1 MSMNKGQKLSQRE
14 IIEKPIYCNSIEF
27 YVVLYGKKNI
37 LYFVTFSRINMKVWL
52 WIYFPRKKI
61 MSKLIYHILL
71 NEKKEFVQGK
81 EQNCFKIKIMLIRDR
96 VLFTLIKYLLRLFPY
111 SPQVKTVMS
120 ALGEKEMSFE
130 LIEAI
135 LKYIQNIGTPGAV
148 LVFLPGWR

>member
-61 MSKLIYHILL
+61 MSKLIYHLLL

-81 EQNCFKIKIMLIRDR
+81 EQNCFKIKIMLIGDR
-96 VLFTLIKYLLRLFPY
+96 VLFTLNQILTSSFP
-111 SPQVKTVMS
+111 
-120 ALGEKEMSFE
+120 L
-130 LIEAI
+130 
-135 LKYIQNIGTPGAV
+135 
-148 LVFLPGWR
+148 